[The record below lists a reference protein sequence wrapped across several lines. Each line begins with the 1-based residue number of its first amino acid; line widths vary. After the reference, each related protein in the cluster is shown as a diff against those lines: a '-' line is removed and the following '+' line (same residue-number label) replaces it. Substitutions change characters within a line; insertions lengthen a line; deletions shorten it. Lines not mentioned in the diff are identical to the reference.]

1 MPFTYEKIVFWKK
14 KKFIT
19 PSGEAE
25 KLFIDDISKPM
36 TEWLHDSPLND
47 IVFNPNLWGRERLI
61 TLPPP
66 MLIFP

>member
-1 MPFTYEKIVFWKK
+1 MPFAYEKIVFWKK

-36 TEWLHDSPLND
+36 TEWLHDM
-47 IVFNPNLWGRERLI
+47 
-61 TLPPP
+61 THH
-66 MLIFP
+66 